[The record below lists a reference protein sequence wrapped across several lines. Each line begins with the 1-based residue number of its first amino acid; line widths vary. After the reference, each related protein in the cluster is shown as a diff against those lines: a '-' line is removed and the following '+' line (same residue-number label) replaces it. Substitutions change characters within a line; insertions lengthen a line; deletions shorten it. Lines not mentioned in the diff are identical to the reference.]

1 MRGLMSER
9 IAFEN
14 ARIVT
19 SDAVIEGGLVADGG
33 VIQEILPKG
42 RSVERALD
50 FGGDYLLPG
59 LVELHTDNLERQFQ
73 PRPLVRWPPD
83 AAMLAHDQQMT
94 SAGITTVCDA
104 VAVGFH
110 EGKRE
115 RTEFLQRSIDALGH
129 AMDAGAL
136 KADHHLH
143 LRCEITS
150 PHVVE
155 MFDPLKDHPSL
166 RVVSFMDHT
175 PGQRQWNDIARYRHF
190 HSAGGRRTEAEVD
203 ALVEKRLLEQ
213 ERYGQRHRKALLE
226 RIAGLSVTLASHDDA
241 TVEHIEE
248 AAQAGMTISE
258 FPTTG
263 EAAAAAREHAMAV
276 IMGAPNVIIGGS
288 HSGNVAAIDLARS
301 GHLDALSSDYVPV
314 SLLHAV
320 FRLVGEADLSLPMA
334 VAKVSRNPA
343 AMAGFD
349 DRGEIAIAKRADL
362 VRVRLVGDTPAVMA
376 VWRQGERVA

>member
-1 MRGLMSER
+1 MTER

-19 SDAVIEGGLVADGG
+19 ANAVIEGGLIADGG
-33 VIQEILPKG
+33 VIRELTPRG
-42 RSVERALD
+42 RKLERAID
-50 FGGDYLLPG
+50 FAGDYLMPG

-73 PRPLVRWPPD
+73 PRPSVRWPPD
-83 AAMLAHDQQMT
+83 AAMLAHDQQVS

-115 RTEFLQRSIDALGH
+115 RTEFLQRSIDALAH
-129 AMDAGAL
+129 ANDAGAL

-155 MFDPLKDHPSL
+155 MFEPLKDHPSL
-166 RVVSFMDHT
+166 RVISFMDHT
-175 PGQRQWNDIARYRHF
+175 PGQRQWHDLGKYRHF
-190 HSAGGRRTEAEVD
+190 HSTGGRRTEAELD
-203 ALVEKRLLEQ
+203 ALVEKRLEEQ
-213 ERYGQRHRKALLE
+213 KLYGERHRRALLE
-226 RIAGLSVTLASHDDA
+226 RIRGLAVTLASHDDT
-241 TVEHIEE
+241 TVAHVEE
-248 AAQAGMTISE
+248 AAGDGMTISE

-263 EAAAAAREHAMAV
+263 EAAAAAHAHGMKT

-288 HSGNVAAIDLARS
+288 HSGNVAALDLARS

-320 FRLVGEADLSLPMA
+320 FRLVEQADLALPA
-334 VAKVSRNPA
+334 ATAKVSRNPA
-343 AMAGFD
+343 VMAGFD
-349 DRGEIAIAKRADL
+349 DRGEISPGLRADL
-362 VRVRLVGDTPAVMA
+362 LRVRLVGDTPSIMS

>member
-1 MRGLMSER
+1 MRGFMSGR
-9 IAFEN
+9 LTFEN

-19 SDAVIEGGLVADGG
+19 ADAVVEGGLITDRG
-33 VIQEILPKG
+33 VIQETTPKG
-42 RSVERALD
+42 QTVPDAIDLD
-50 FGGDYLLPG
+50 GDYLMPG

-73 PRPLVRWPPD
+73 PRPGVRWPPD
-83 AAMLAHDQQMT
+83 AAMLAHDQQVC

-115 RTEFLQRSIDALGH
+115 RTEFLQRSIDALAH
-129 AMDAGAL
+129 ANEAGAL

-155 MFDPLKDHPSL
+155 MFEPLKDHASL

-175 PGQRQWNDIARYRHF
+175 PGQRQWHDLGKYRAF
-190 HSAGGRRTEAEVD
+190 HSAGGSRSEAELD
-203 ALVEKRLLEQ
+203 ALIEKRLAEQ
-213 ERYGQRHRKALLE
+213 QRYGAEHRRALRS
-226 RIAGLSVTLASHDDA
+226 RIDGLSVTLASHDDT
-241 TVEHIEE
+241 TVEHVEE
-248 AAQAGMTISE
+248 AARDGMTISE
-258 FPTTG
+258 FPTTMD
-263 EAAAAAREHAMAV
+263 AAVAAHRHGMKN
-276 IMGAPNVIIGGS
+276 IMGAPNLIIGRS

-301 GHLDALSSDYVPV
+301 GHLDALSSDYVPA

-320 FRLVGEADLSLPMA
+320 FRLMEQADLTMQEA
-334 VAKVSRNPA
+334 TAKVSLNPA
-343 AMAGFD
+343 VMAGFN
-349 DRGEIAIAKRADL
+349 DRGEIAPGKRADL
-362 VRVRLVGDTPAVMA
+362 LRVRLVGDTPSIMA

>member
-1 MRGLMSER
+1 MSER
-9 IAFEN
+9 VAIEN

-19 SDAVIEGGLVADGG
+19 ADEVIEGGMIAAEG

-42 RSVERALD
+42 RSIEGAIDLA
-50 FGGDYLLPG
+50 GDYLLPG

-73 PRPLVRWPPD
+73 PRPSVRWPPD
-83 AAMLAHDQQMT
+83 AAMLAHDRQVT

-129 AMDAGAL
+129 AMEAGAL

-143 LRCEITS
+143 LRCEVTS

-155 MFDPLKDHPSL
+155 MFEPLKDHPSL
-166 RVVSFMDHT
+166 RMISFMDHT
-175 PGQRQWNDIARYRHF
+175 PGQRQWHDLEKYRTF
-190 HSAGGRRTEAEVD
+190 HRFGGKRSEADLD
-203 ALVEKRLLEQ
+203 ALVEKRLEEQ
-213 ERYGQRHRKALLE
+213 QLYGEQHRKALLE
-226 RIAGLSVTLASHDDA
+226 RIKGLNVTLASHDDT
-241 TVEHIEE
+241 TVAHVEE
-248 AAQAGMTISE
+248 AAEAGMTISE
-258 FPTTG
+258 FPTTK
-263 EAAAAAREHAMAV
+263 EAAAAAHGHAMTV

-288 HSGNVAAIDLARS
+288 HSGNVAALDLARS

-314 SLLHAV
+314 SLLHAI
-320 FRLVGEADLSLPMA
+320 FRLVDQAGLSLPDA
-334 VAKVSRNPA
+334 TAKVSRNPA

-349 DRGEIAIAKRADL
+349 DRGEIAPGKRADL
-362 VRVRLVGDTPAVMA
+362 LRVRLVEDTPSVMT
-376 VWRQGERVA
+376 VWREGERVA